1 MTKLRSVRLERADSD
16 DLRAR
21 VHFCAET
28 GQIWLHEHRMLLV
41 HAEAQALLR
50 KELIDTLGMD
60 RARGLLMRMGYA
72 SGVRDA
78 ELARTRAQSAD
89 DVEAFMTGRSC
100 IRSRASFASRRSSS
114 S

>member
-1 MTKLRSVRLERADSD
+1 MTKLHSVRLENGDSD

-21 VHFCAET
+21 VHFDAET

-60 RARGLLMRMGYA
+60 RARGLLMRMGYDDYVMTPTY
-72 SGVRDA
+72 SLDCLQTLLPGGGGGVSPR
-78 ELARTRAQSAD
+78 
-89 DVEAFMTGRSC
+89 
-100 IRSRASFASRRSSS
+100 
-114 S
+114 